1 MNSRIRTLT
10 LAAAGALAMAWTA
23 PVLAAGKCVT
33 IAHDVASGEKLNLDP
48 ARNVV
53 LDGAGLIVT
62 IYDALVD
69 FDSNFQ
75 LIPRLATSWESNA
88 DATEWTF
95 KLREG
100 VKFHDG
106 TDFDA
111 SDVVYTYRRILDP
124 DLGSPG
130 RALLAFLEPEGIEA
144 VDAHTVRFT
153 TKNPTPQLPTQIKS
167 RFVHI
172 VPEGATAEDM
182 ENHGVGT
189 GPFILDKDFDKG
201 APFWEVTRNP
211 DYWQPDIPKAECVR
225 FTAVLEPIT
234 RAAALISGEIDVAT
248 AVDPQ
253 LVPLLD
259 ANADV
264 NVVKASGGASIALSM
279 WVDTPPFDDVRVRQA
294 LKAVVD
300 RQAIVDGALFG
311 LGEAGADS
319 PIPPSSPFAYLS
331 DPPQRDVARARQL
344 LAEAGYPD
352 GLDVSLHVAPAA
364 VGYMN
369 VAQAFVQMAA
379 EAGIKVKLN
388 QVPAGTYWSETWLKV
403 PFMVSGWGPRPP
415 SAALSVAYR
424 KEAVWNE
431 THWFRDDYDALLDRA
446 DATLDEAERIELW
459 KQAQKMLVEESGTVV
474 TSFFPSIA
482 VLRAECT
489 GHVPH
494 PSRFYFDFR
503 EVMCNR

>member
-1 MNSRIRTLT
+1 MKSWIRTIAAAIGV
-10 LAAAGALAMAWTA
+10 LAAASSGQ
-23 PVLAAGKCVT
+23 VLAAGKCVT
-33 IAHDVASGEKLNLDP
+33 IAHDTASGEKLNLDP

-53 LDGAGLIVT
+53 ADGAGLIVT

-75 LIPRLATSWESNA
+75 LIPRLATSWESNE
-88 DATEWTF
+88 DATEWIF
-95 KLREG
+95 KLRQG

-111 SDVVYTYRRILDP
+111 ADVVYTYRRILDP

-153 TKNPTPQLPTQIKS
+153 TKNPTPQLPIQIKS

-172 VPEGATAEDM
+172 VSEGTTAEQM

-189 GPFILDKDFDKG
+189 GPFILGKDFDKG
-201 APFWEVTRNP
+201 APFWEIARNP
-211 DYWQPDIPKAECVR
+211 NYWQPGMPKAECLR
-225 FTAVLEPIT
+225 FISILEPIT

-248 AVDPQ
+248 SVDPV
-253 LVPLLD
+253 LVPLLEK
-259 ANADV
+259 NEDV
-264 NVVKASGGASIALSM
+264 DVVKAAGGASITLSM

-300 RQAIVDGALFG
+300 RQAIVDGALLG
-311 LGEAGADS
+311 LGEPGADS
-319 PIPPSSPFAYLS
+319 PMPPSSPFAYATA
-331 DPPQRDVARARQL
+331 PPKRDVAKARRL

-352 GLDVSLHVAPAA
+352 GLEVELYASPAA
-364 VGYMN
+364 VGFMN

-379 EAGIKVKLN
+379 EAGIEVELN

-424 KEAVWNE
+424 KEANWNE

-446 DATLDEAERIELW
+446 GATLDDAERIELW
-459 KQAQKMLVEESGTVV
+459 KQAQKLLAEEGGAIITA
-474 TSFFPSIA
+474 FYPSIA
-482 VLRAECT
+482 ALRAECT

-494 PSRFYFDFR
+494 PTTFYFDFR